1 MFKKIFLAL
10 AFPAYLL
17 GIDTGML
24 KAKLTSRVMDS
35 KWGGKTENIEMRMN
49 TEQAAYTRDA
59 LAKALYS
66 RLFDFLV
73 EVLLRTRERERL
85 KAFESGV

>member
-1 MFKKIFLAL
+1 
-10 AFPAYLL
+10 
-17 GIDTGML
+17 
-24 KAKLTSRVMDS
+24 MDS

-73 EVLLRTRERERL
+73 EVLSRTSERERL